1 MQLDNIKIVARRE
14 YLQRIRSKGFWIG
27 TVIFPVFMV
36 AMTVLP
42 SLLMMRSGTDHK
54 VVVLDDTGRVA
65 AHLTPPTPLTPLT
78 PLNTERPKT
87 SPPEPRQQV
96 RLSKIEFIREVVQPD
111 RKAQEEALNQ
121 RVLDKEVDAWI
132 RIGPEA
138 LAGKPV
144 EYHGRSTSNFMTQEV
159 LEDRLTEAVRRV
171 RLADAGYDPD
181 KVGELSAQVDL
192 RTIRVSKGGSR
203 AEGGAG
209 GFVFAY
215 ILFIMLF
222 LTILIWGQQVMNGI
236 LEEKGSRAVEV
247 IISSVKPF
255 ELMMGKL
262 TGICLVG
269 LTQFGIWMA
278 TVIVLSA
285 PGIVGAMGTMPDQLQ
300 IPVLSPIVAVH
311 FLLFFILGFF
321 VNASFYAALGASFNS
336 LQEAQQVAGTLGII
350 FAIPAMLMLM
360 IINAPSS
367 TLAVVTSLIPLFTP
381 VLMPLRI
388 VVETPPAWQIA
399 AGYALTLGF
408 LILMVWLCGRI
419 YRIGILMYG
428 KKPTIPELLRWV
440 RYS

>member
-1 MQLDNIKIVARRE
+1 MRPDNIRIVARRE

-27 TVIFPVFMV
+27 TVIFPLFAV

-42 SLLMMRSGTDHK
+42 SLLLMRSRTTQK
-54 VVVLDDTGRVA
+54 IAVVDDTGRVA
-65 AHLTPPTPLTPLT
+65 AQLSA
-78 PLNTERPKT
+78 ERPKT
-87 SPPEPRQQV
+87 APPEPRERV
-96 RLSKIEFIREVVQPD
+96 RMARLEFIREVAQPD
-111 RKAQEEALNQ
+111 RKAQEEALNR

-132 RIGPEA
+132 RITPEA
-138 LAGKPV
+138 LTGEPV

-181 KVGELSAQVDL
+181 KVGKLSENVDL
-192 RTIRVSKGGSR
+192 RTIRVSKEGSR

-209 GFVFAY
+209 GFLFAY
-215 ILFIMLF
+215 ILFFMLF
-222 LTILIWGQQVMNGI
+222 LSLLIWGQQVMNGI

-247 IISSVKPF
+247 IISTVKPF

-269 LTQFGIWMA
+269 LTQFAIWLGTM
-278 TVIVLSA
+278 VVLSA
-285 PGIVGAMGTMPDQLQ
+285 PGMVSSLGKMPDDLQ
-300 IPVLSPIVAVH
+300 IPTLSPLVALQ
-311 FLLFFILGFF
+311 FLLFFVLGFF
-321 VNASFYAALGASFNS
+321 VYASFYAALGAAFNS
-336 LQEAQQVAGTLGII
+336 LQEAQQVAGTMGIL
-350 FAIPAMLMLM
+350 FAIPAILMPM

-367 TLAVVTSLIPLFTP
+367 TLSTVVSLIPLFSP

-388 VVETPPAWQIA
+388 VTEMPPVWQIA
-399 AGYALTLGF
+399 AAYVLTTAF
-408 LILMVWLCGRI
+408 LVLMVWLCGRI

>member
-1 MQLDNIKIVARRE
+1 MRLDNIRIVARRE

-27 TVIFPVFMV
+27 TVIFPLFAV

-42 SLLMMRSGTDHK
+42 SLLLMRSRTSQQI
-54 VVVLDDTGRVA
+54 VVLDDTGRVA
-65 AHLTPPTPLTPLT
+65 AQLRG
-78 PLNTERPKT
+78 ERSRT
-87 SPPEPRQQV
+87 APPEPREQV
-96 RLSKIEFIREVVQPD
+96 RMAKVEFLREVARPD

-121 RVLDKEVDAWI
+121 RVLDKEIDAWI
-132 RIGPEA
+132 RITPAVLTGT
-138 LAGKPV
+138 PV

-181 KVGELSAQVDL
+181 KVGELSAKVDL
-192 RTIRVSKGGSR
+192 RTIRVSKEGSR

-209 GFVFAY
+209 GFIFAY
-215 ILFIMLF
+215 ILFFMLF
-222 LTILIWGQQVMNGI
+222 LSLLIWGQQVMNGI

-247 IISSVKPF
+247 IISTVKPF
-255 ELMMGKL
+255 QLMMGKL

-269 LTQFGIWMA
+269 LTQFGIWLA
-278 TVIVLSA
+278 TMVTLSA
-285 PGIVGAMGTMPDQLQ
+285 PGMIGSMGNMPDDLK
-300 IPVLSPIVAVH
+300 IPTLSPLVALQ
-311 FLLFFILGFF
+311 FLLFFVLGFF
-321 VNASFYAALGASFNS
+321 VYASFYAALGAAFNS
-336 LQEAQQVAGTLGII
+336 LQEAQQVAGTLGIL
-350 FAIPAMLMLM
+350 FAVPAILMPM

-367 TLAVVTSLIPLFTP
+367 TLSTVVSLIPLFSP

-388 VVETPPAWQIA
+388 VTEMPPAWQI
-399 AGYALTLGF
+399 LTAYVLTAGF
-408 LILMVWLCGRI
+408 LTLMVWLCGRI